1 MDTCDSGSLKARKLV
16 EACNEIIT
24 SDKLAR
30 VLQKMLA
37 VGNVMNQGT
46 FRGNATGFTVDS
58 LLRMIK
64 MKGAD
69 KKTTVLDYVV
79 KSLFDRGEER
89 VLVVAEDLGVLEGV
103 SKISGSEIGRQLGE
117 VETTFESLKSELDDA
132 KAIVAPTSPVPSP
145 ASGGGGAV
153 ESNGESS
160 HEMFIKRLGAHVRE
174 FENKVEEVKK
184 CRRLMQRK
192 VTEVVEYFGEDPATC
207 DTGRIFDVLQEFRK
221 ALTSSKE
228 AVIRR
233 ERSLAR
239 SNGGNL
245 QQQQQQQQQA
255 GGDSKGATKAP
266 SGDGP
271 LPRRSGHGRRES
283 V

>member
-1 MDTCDSGSLKARKLV
+1 
-16 EACNEIIT
+16 
-24 SDKLAR
+24 
-30 VLQKMLA
+30 
-37 VGNVMNQGT
+37 
-46 FRGNATGFTVDS
+46 
-58 LLRMIK
+58 
-64 MKGAD
+64 
-69 KKTTVLDYVV
+69 
-79 KSLFDRGEER
+79 
-89 VLVVAEDLGVLEGV
+89 
-103 SKISGSEIGRQLGE
+103 
-117 VETTFESLKSELDDA
+117 
-132 KAIVAPTSPVPSP
+132 
-145 ASGGGGAV
+145 
-153 ESNGESS
+153 
-160 HEMFIKRLGAHVRE
+160 MFIKRLGAHVRE

-207 DTGRIFDVLQEFRK
+207 DTVRIFGVLQEFRK

-245 QQQQQQQQQA
+245 LQQQQQQQQA

-266 SGDGP
+266 SGDAP